1 MLLRST
7 MNQSEIIRIASL
19 IHSQGFASRAGLA
32 EQTNLARSYVGT
44 IIKDLQQR
52 GLITVGDRAP
62 SQRGRRR
69 VLLRINPELGDLV
82 GIRLGRANLRIVVT
96 DFLGN
101 VRTLKKVYVD
111 VAKGQEYV
119 LDLVHQELEPLIRKN
134 RAVKGIG
141 VGISGVITRNNGAVL
156 FWPKV
161 PGWHDV
167 PLKEIIENRYNLP
180 TIVEDSVRTMAL
192 AECRFGQGRG
202 YRDFVY
208 VTIGMGI
215 GAAVFINGNFYFGAD
230 GLAGEL
236 GHTTID
242 ERGEICSCGNRGC
255 LEVYASGWA
264 IIDNVR
270 RALQQGVTSSLLQTK
285 DTLTIEN
292 IVDAARLG
300 DRLSQNVL
308 SEAGTHLGTAFA
320 TFVNLFNPQA
330 IILGGAVSQAA
341 KSFYLKS
348 LSHAMKQRAFHRSV
362 GNLSIIVSRLGGES
376 GAVGAALLIGEQLL
390 RELCISNYSDV
401 LLHSGGK

>member
-1 MLLRST
+1 
-7 MNQSEIIRIASL
+7 MNQSEIVRIASL
-19 IHSQGFASRAGLA
+19 IYSEGLASRAGLA
-32 EQTNLARSYVGT
+32 EQTSLARSYVGT
-44 IIKDLQQR
+44 IIKDLQKR
-52 GLITVGDRAP
+52 GLIAIGERAP

-69 VLLRINPELGDLV
+69 VLLSINPELGDLV

-101 VRTLKKVYVD
+101 VRTKKKIYVD

-119 LDLVHQELEPLIRKN
+119 LDLVHQELKPLIRSN
-134 RAVKGIG
+134 GTVKGIG
-141 VGISGVITRNNGAVL
+141 IGMSGVIARESGTVL

-161 PGWHDV
+161 PGWQDV
-167 PLKEIIENRYNLP
+167 PLKQIFESRYNLP

-192 AECRFGQGRG
+192 AECRFGQGRR

-215 GAAVFINGNFYFGAD
+215 GAAVFMNGNFYFGAD

-264 IIDNVR
+264 IIDSVR
-270 RALQQGVTSSLLQTK
+270 MALQQGVTSSLSQTK
-285 DTLTIEN
+285 DNLTIEN
-292 IVDAARLG
+292 IVDAARIG

-308 SEAGTHLGTAFA
+308 SEAGTHLGTALA
-320 TFVNLFNPQA
+320 TFVNLFNPQS
-330 IILGGAVSQAA
+330 IILSGAVSQVAN
-341 KSFYLKS
+341 SFYLES
-348 LSHAMKQRAFHRSV
+348 LSTAMKQRAFHRSV
-362 GNLSIIVSRLGGES
+362 RNLSVIVSRLGGES
-376 GAVGAALLIGEQLL
+376 GAIGAALLIAEQLL
-390 RELCISNYSDV
+390 KEFCISNSSD
-401 LLHSGGK
+401 LLVQSGGK